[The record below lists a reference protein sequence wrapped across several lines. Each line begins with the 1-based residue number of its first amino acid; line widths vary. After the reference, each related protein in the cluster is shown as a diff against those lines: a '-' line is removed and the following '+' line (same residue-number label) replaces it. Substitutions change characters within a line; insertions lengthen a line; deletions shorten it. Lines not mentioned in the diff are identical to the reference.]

1 MFGCVSCPP
10 IHNIAPQF
18 QKWNSCSQLVQFSF
32 LTSAL
37 FCVNVSADQIVGR
50 AVSNVT
56 RFCVIDGSDGI
67 GVSSAVLSLP
77 LIRHDLREFYV
88 RSVIDSSVEFQSSED
103 TLASVFPRKSV
114 PF

>member
-10 IHNIAPQF
+10 IHNIDPQF

-37 FCVNVSADQIVGR
+37 FCVNVSADRIVGR
-50 AVSNVT
+50 TVSNVT
-56 RFCVIDGSDGI
+56 RFCVIEIKVHGSDSI

-77 LIRHDLREFYV
+77 LIRLTFPHDLRE
-88 RSVIDSSVEFQSSED
+88 S
-103 TLASVFPRKSV
+103 
-114 PF
+114 